1 MPARIPSTEVVPAAI
16 RATSGYSVD
25 GINGLWYGS
34 LTTAAGA
41 DIHWGTDQLG
51 QVGASSEGSFG
62 LTGDFN
68 FDGACFNSG
77 KLAPGSFPTPSFILG
92 YVRGA

>member
-1 MPARIPSTEVVPAAI
+1 VPAAI